1 VLPTITGEFRAVTDP
16 ELRFT
21 PSGVAVA
28 NLRIAANSR
37 KKVGEEWVDDKV
49 VFLNLTCWK
58 QQAENVAESVQ
69 KGDLIM
75 VTGRLETREYETKD
89 GEKRQSF
96 DVTADQIGPS
106 LAFATAKVSKTERR
120 SGSTATPP
128 PADPYGTPPQD
139 DEPPF

>member
-1 VLPTITGEFRAVTDP
+1 MLPTITGEFRAVTDP

-37 KKVGEEWVDDKV
+37 KKVNDEWVDDKV

-106 LAFATAKVSKTERR
+106 LAFATAKISKAERR
-120 SGSTATPP
+120 SGSADKAP

>member
-1 VLPTITGEFRAVTDP
+1 MLPTITGEFRAVTDP

-37 KKVGEEWVDDKV
+37 KKVNDEWVDDKV

-75 VTGRLETREYETKD
+75 VKGRLETREYETKD

-96 DVTADQIGPS
+96 DVTADEVGVS
-106 LAFATAKVSKTERR
+106 LTFATAKVSKTERR
-120 SGSTATPP
+120 TGSTTTAPP
-128 PADPYGTPPQD
+128 PDPYGTPPQEE
-139 DEPPF
+139 EPPF